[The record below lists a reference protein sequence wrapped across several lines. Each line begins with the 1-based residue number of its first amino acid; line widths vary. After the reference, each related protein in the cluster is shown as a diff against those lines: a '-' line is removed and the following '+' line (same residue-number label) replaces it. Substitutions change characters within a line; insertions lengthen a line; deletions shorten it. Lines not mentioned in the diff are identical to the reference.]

1 MLGECLLLVQYPV
14 LMLGEC
20 LLLVQYPV
28 LMLVQVL
35 SAVVTAGLR
44 YCVLVCLVRA
54 G

>member
-1 MLGECLLLVQYPV
+1 
-14 LMLGEC
+14 MLGEC

-28 LMLVQVL
+28 LMLVLVL

-44 YCVLVCLVRA
+44 YCVLVCLVSA